1 LVSTIASACNSR
13 FAVMTIVCSST
24 TCLSLSGKWSFTFG
38 FTSCVCGISS
48 NNDVF
53 EESSSTTTGS
63 FFFLLVTLFSG
74 SNRTLISV
82 VLFRSLLLNFFFVSI
97 LTSGSSSSSSSSSS
111 IGGSRTG
118 SSSFLP
124 TSSFRLTSSN
134 SGFFISSSGR
144 GSFFF
149 FLFTVA
155 SGVAILTST
164 APFKL
169 SRLIFFFLT
178 GSIGSSGLS
187 SSMLYG
193 LMIIF
198 SSSPFGIFPL
208 SGNSSLTF
216 TLVLFSC
223 TISTVSCVA
232 CVLIITF
239 SCSNGG
245 FLSLSAK

>member
-63 FFFLLVTLFSG
+63 FFFLLATLFSG

-82 VLFRSLLLNFFFVSI
+82 VLFRSLLLNFFFVST
-97 LTSGSSSSSSSSSS
+97 LTSGTSSSSSSSSSS
-111 IGGSRTG
+111 SFGTSNTG
-118 SSSFLP
+118 S
-124 TSSFRLTSSN
+124 TSTFTLTSSN

-149 FLFTVA
+149 FLFTLA
-155 SGVAILTST
+155 SGVGRRLSILTST

-169 SRLIFFFLT
+169 SRLIFFFFT
-178 GSIGSSGLS
+178 GSEDCSGLS
-187 SSMLYG
+187 ASMSYG
-193 LMIIF
+193 FMIIF
-198 SSSPFGIFPL
+198 SPSSFGIFSL

-216 TLVLFSC
+216 ALFLLSC
-223 TISTVSCVA
+223 GSSSFSSVSSFFGI
-232 CVLIITF
+232 L
-239 SCSNGG
+239 
-245 FLSLSAK
+245 